1 MALLP
6 HFLSFRQV
14 GIDWYPQCKLVRDVP
29 TYANQAENPAGSWHF
44 ARPQL
49 AQRYLQTFQI
59 GLVSAQ
65 ALFAPRRMGKSEF
78 LEQDLIPAAQKSG
91 LLTAYLNLWDA
102 REHPRG
108 ALISALARAGSP
120 RGLSALI
127 KKLKTPLK
135 KVKASAKLSGIAEC
149 SLEAELTEDPRI
161 AGPALSELLRS
172 FDRADRTLLL
182 VLDEAQVL
190 ASPVHSDLAHSLRAG
205 LDIRKQTIKVIFAG
219 SSESS
224 LRRMFGRATEPFYN
238 WAPIEPFE
246 RLGAEFVIAMTHKVN
261 QLSRYP
267 LSASEAL
274 HAFEALKRTPEFFR
288 RYLQRYLAHAE
299 LGPRAALDDTFAQVF
314 NDSGYRTAWGRLLPA
329 DKAVLRALAQ
339 GVNDLHSLPARNRL
353 GEELGLGKAAPL
365 DTPKN
370 ALRRLQKDELVVKL
384 EYGHY
389 QIQDEG
395 FIEWLRQLELEE

>member
-1 MALLP
+1 MQKSKP
-6 HFLSFRQV
+6 
-14 GIDWYPQCKLVRDVP
+14 DP
-29 TYANQAENPAGSWHF
+29 WHF
-44 ARPQL
+44 ARPIL
-49 AQRYLQTFQI
+49 ARKYLQIFQV
-59 GLVSAQ
+59 GLISAQ

-78 LEQDLIPAAQKSG
+78 LERDLIPAAKKSG

-108 ALISALARAGSP
+108 ALIGALARASSP
-120 RGLSALI
+120 RGLSGLL
-127 KKLKTPLK
+127 KKLRSPLK
-135 KVKASAKLSGIAEC
+135 KVRASAKISGVAEGA
-149 SLEAELTEDPRI
+149 LEAELIEDPRI
-161 AGPALSELLRS
+161 AGTALSDLLRS

-190 ASPVHSDLAHSLRAG
+190 ASPAHSDLAHSLRAG
-205 LDIRKQTIKVIFAG
+205 LDVRKQTIKVVFAG

-246 RLGAEFVIAMTHKVN
+246 RLGAEFVTAMTHKVN

-267 LSASEAL
+267 LSEREAL
-274 HAFEALKRTPEFFR
+274 RAFEALKRTPEFFR
-288 RYLQRYLAHAE
+288 RYLQRYLAYAE
-299 LGPRAALDDTFAQVF
+299 LGSRAALDDTLEHVF
-314 NDSGYRTAWGRLLPA
+314 NNSGYRTVWARLLPA
-329 DKAVLRALAQ
+329 DRAVLMALAQ
-339 GVNDLHSLPARNRL
+339 GVNDLHSLPGRQRL

-395 FIEWLRQLELEE
+395 FVDWLRQMELEE

>member
-6 HFLSFRQV
+6 NFLSFRQV
-14 GIDWYPQCKLVRDVP
+14 GIDWYPHCQLVRDVP
-29 TYANQAENPAGSWHF
+29 TSANQAENPAGSWHF

-49 AQRYLQTFQI
+49 AQRYLQTFRI

-135 KVKASAKLSGIAEC
+135 KVKASAKLSGIAEG

-172 FDRADRTLLL
+172 FDRSDRTLLL

-261 QLSRYP
+261 QLSRYS
-267 LSASEAL
+267 LSEREAL
-274 HAFEALKRTPEFFR
+274 RAFEALKRTPEFFR

-314 NDSGYRTAWGRLLPA
+314 NDSGYRNAWGRLLPA
-329 DKAVLRALAQ
+329 DKAVLRLLAH
-339 GVNDLHSLPARNRL
+339 GVGDLHSLAARDRL

-389 QIQDEG
+389 QIPDEG
-395 FIEWLRQLELEE
+395 LVEWLRQLELEE

>member
-1 MALLP
+1 MTKSKADP
-6 HFLSFRQV
+6 
-14 GIDWYPQCKLVRDVP
+14 
-29 TYANQAENPAGSWHF
+29 WHF
-44 ARPQL
+44 ARPEL
-49 AQRYLQTFQI
+49 AQRYLQTFRV
-59 GLVSAQ
+59 GLISAQ

-108 ALISALARAGSP
+108 ALVSTLARASTP
-120 RGLSALI
+120 RGLSALM
-127 KKLKTPLK
+127 KKLRAPLK
-135 KVKASAKLSGIAEC
+135 KVKASAKISGLAEG
-149 SLEAELTEDPRI
+149 SLEAEMADDPSV
-161 AGPALSELLRS
+161 AGAALSELLRG
-172 FDRADRTLLL
+172 FDRADRPLLL
-182 VLDEAQVL
+182 ILDEAQVL
-190 ASPVHSDLAHSLRAG
+190 ASPAHSDLAHSLRAG
-205 LDIRKQTIKVIFAG
+205 LDIRKQTIKVVFAG

-246 RLGAEFVIAMTHKVN
+246 RLGAEFVTAMTHKVN

-267 LSASEAL
+267 LSEREAFR
-274 HAFEALKRTPEFFR
+274 AFEALKRTPEFFR
-288 RYLQRYLAHAE
+288 RYLQRYLAYAE
-299 LGPRAALDDTFAQVF
+299 LGPRAALDDTRAHVF
-314 NDSGYRTAWGRLLPA
+314 NDSDYRTTWARLLPA

-339 GVNDLHSLPARNRL
+339 GVSDLHSLPARNRL

-384 EYGHY
+384 EYGQYH
-389 QIQDEG
+389 IQDEG
-395 FIEWLRQLELEE
+395 LVEWLRQLELED

>member
-1 MALLP
+1 MSKSKP
-6 HFLSFRQV
+6 
-14 GIDWYPQCKLVRDVP
+14 DP
-29 TYANQAENPAGSWHF
+29 WHF
-44 ARPQL
+44 ARPEL
-49 AQRYLQTFQI
+49 AQKYLETFRV
-59 GLVSAQ
+59 GLISAQ

-91 LLTAYLNLWDA
+91 LLTAYLNLRDA

-108 ALISALARAGSP
+108 ALVSALARASTA

-135 KVKASAKLSGIAEC
+135 KVKASAKVSGLAEG
-149 SLEAELTEDPRI
+149 SLEAELAEDPGI
-161 AGPALSELLRS
+161 AGLALSELLRS
-172 FDRADRTLLL
+172 FDRADRALLL

-190 ASPVHSDLAHSLRAG
+190 ASSAHSDLAHSLRAG
-205 LDIRKQTIKVIFAG
+205 LDIRKQTIKVVFAG

-238 WAPIEPFE
+238 WAPIQPFE
-246 RLGAEFVIAMTHKVN
+246 RLGAEFVAAMTHKVN
-261 QLSRYP
+261 QLSRYA
-267 LSASEAL
+267 LSEREAL
-274 HAFEALKRTPEFFR
+274 RAFEALKRTPEFYR
-288 RYLQRYLAHAE
+288 RYLQRYLAYAE
-299 LGPRAALDDTFAQVF
+299 LGPRAALDETLAQVF
-314 NDSGYRTAWGRLLPA
+314 NDSGYRATWGRLLPA

-339 GVNDLHSLPARNRL
+339 GVSDLHSLPARNRL

-370 ALRRLQKDELVVKL
+370 ALRRLQKDELVMKL
-384 EYGHY
+384 EYGQY

-395 FIEWLRQLELEE
+395 FVEWLRQLELEE

>member
-1 MALLP
+1 MQKSKP
-6 HFLSFRQV
+6 
-14 GIDWYPQCKLVRDVP
+14 DP
-29 TYANQAENPAGSWHF
+29 WHF
-44 ARPQL
+44 ARPIL
-49 AQRYLQTFQI
+49 ARKYLQIFQV
-59 GLVSAQ
+59 GLISAQ

-78 LEQDLIPAAQKSG
+78 LERDLIPAARKSG

-108 ALISALARAGSP
+108 ALIGALARASSP
-120 RGLSALI
+120 RGLSGLL
-127 KKLKTPLK
+127 KKLRSPLK
-135 KVKASAKLSGIAEC
+135 KVRASAKISGVAEGA
-149 SLEAELTEDPRI
+149 LEAELIEDPRI
-161 AGPALSELLRS
+161 AGTALSDLLRS

-190 ASPVHSDLAHSLRAG
+190 ASPAHSDLAHSLRAG
-205 LDIRKQTIKVIFAG
+205 LDVRKQTIKVVFAG

-246 RLGAEFVIAMTHKVN
+246 RLGAEFVTAMTHKVN

-267 LSASEAL
+267 LSEREAL
-274 HAFEALKRTPEFFR
+274 RAFEALKRTPEFFR
-288 RYLQRYLAHAE
+288 RYLQRYLAYAE
-299 LGPRAALDDTFAQVF
+299 LGSRAALDDTLEHVF
-314 NDSGYRTAWGRLLPA
+314 NNSGYRTVWARLLPA
-329 DKAVLRALAQ
+329 DRAVLMALAQ
-339 GVNDLHSLPARNRL
+339 GVNDLHSLPGRQRL

-395 FIEWLRQLELEE
+395 FVDWLRQMELEE